1 MVTKVIA
8 LHVLFLFLIASQSN
22 SNANNTDSTENA
34 TCTECYGICDTYGK
48 LELGSKNHT
57 CEKIIMYRQTP
68 AILIH
73 NMILIYTGRIK
84 RSVIKYEKCEKMVD
98 TLISNHSICPNV
110 TTTTVTDPQCPTA
123 TTTIT
128 VSRWNTTTIMIQHN
142 TTITP
147 SPSTCNVQ
155 PSSTCIPTPNT
166 VNDISSQSS
175 CPCMTAAVNGIQF
188 AAFDKVIV
196 GLLGLSLLLLV
207 VVTTA
212 WVCTCL
218 ITKKRKRY

>member
-1 MVTKVIA
+1 MACMQDK
-8 LHVLFLFLIASQSN
+8 
-22 SNANNTDSTENA
+22 
-34 TCTECYGICDTYGK
+34 
-48 LELGSKNHT
+48 
-57 CEKIIMYRQTP
+57 P

-73 NMILIYTGRIK
+73 NMIPTYTGLTSLNANK
-84 RSVIKYEKCEKMVD
+84 RRTCEGIANELFSKY
-98 TLISNHSICPNV
+98 SICPTV
-110 TTTTVTDPQCPTA
+110 TTTVDPQCPTDTIL
-123 TTTIT
+123 TTT
-128 VSRWNTTTIMIQHN
+128 VSQQNTTTIIIQHT

-147 SPSTCNVQ
+147 SPSTCNVK
-155 PSSTCIPTPNT
+155 PSTCTPTPNT
-166 VNDISSQSS
+166 VTDISSQSS